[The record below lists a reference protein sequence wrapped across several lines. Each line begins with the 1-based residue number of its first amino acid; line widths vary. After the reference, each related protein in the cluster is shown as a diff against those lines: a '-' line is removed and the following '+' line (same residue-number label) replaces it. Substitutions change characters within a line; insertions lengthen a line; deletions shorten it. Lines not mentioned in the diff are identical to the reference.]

1 MWQFSK
7 KVGKG
12 HFRFMALLCYEHPNA
27 SQREE
32 RPMDR
37 LKALIESRGFELII
51 TWLIVVNAITLGLE
65 TSPVLVAQYG
75 TVLHFIDHALLG
87 VFVVELAA
95 KMVVYRGAFFRD
107 PWRIFDFL
115 VVGISL
121 LPASGPLSILRALRV
136 LRVLRLVSIIPSMR
150 RVVGG
155 LFHALPSMGSIFL
168 LLMLVFYVFAVM
180 STKLYGADFPEYF
193 GNIAAS
199 AFTLF
204 QVMTLE
210 GWAAEIVRPV
220 MEKHPRAWLFFLPF
234 ILATSFTVLNLFIGI
249 IVSAMQNEHEAE
261 VQEVQAE
268 IEEDQAAILSELRA
282 IRLELAELRARQ
294 A

>member
-1 MWQFSK
+1 M
-7 KVGKG
+7 
-12 HFRFMALLCYEHPNA
+12 
-27 SQREE
+27 E
-32 RPMDR
+32 RMLMDR

-51 TWLIVVNAITLGLE
+51 TWLIVINAVTLGLE
-65 TSPVLVAQYG
+65 TSPALATQYG
-75 TVLHFIDHALLG
+75 TLLHFIDQVLLG
-87 VFVVELAA
+87 VFVVELCA
-95 KMVVYRGAFFRD
+95 KMIVYRAAFFRD

-155 LFHALPSMGSIFL
+155 LFLALPSMGSIFL

-180 STKLYGADFPEYF
+180 ATKLYGADFPVYF

-220 MEKHPRAWLFFLPF
+220 MDKHPQAWLFFLPF

-249 IVSAMQNEHEAE
+249 IVSAMQTEHEAE
-261 VQEVQAE
+261 VHNVQADM
-268 IEEDQAAILSELRA
+268 EEDQAEILRELRE
-282 IRLELAELRARQ
+282 IRHELAELRRTRHG
-294 A
+294 

>member
-1 MWQFSK
+1 
-7 KVGKG
+7 
-12 HFRFMALLCYEHPNA
+12 
-27 SQREE
+27 
-32 RPMDR
+32 MDR
-37 LKALIESRGFELII
+37 LKSLIESRGFELVI
-51 TWLIVVNAITLGLE
+51 TWLIVINAVTLGLE
-65 TSPVLVAQYG
+65 TSQAIMANYGALLHLV
-75 TVLHFIDHALLG
+75 DHVLLG
-87 VFVVELAA
+87 VFVVELVA
-95 KMVVYRGAFFRD
+95 KIVIYRNAFFRD

-115 VVGISL
+115 VIGISL

-155 LFHALPSMGSIFL
+155 LFLALPSMGSIFL

-180 STKLYGADFPEYF
+180 ATKLYGADFPVYF

-220 MEKHPRAWLFFLPF
+220 MEKHPQAWLFFLPF

-249 IVSAMQNEHEAE
+249 IVSAMQTEHEAE
-261 VQEVQAE
+261 VKEVQAE
-268 IEEDQAAILSELRA
+268 MEVEQGEILHELRE
-282 IRLELAELRARQ
+282 IRQELVELRRAKHG
-294 A
+294 

>member
-1 MWQFSK
+1 
-7 KVGKG
+7 
-12 HFRFMALLCYEHPNA
+12 
-27 SQREE
+27 
-32 RPMDR
+32 MDR
-37 LKALIESRGFELII
+37 LKALIESRGFELAI
-51 TWLIVVNAITLGLE
+51 TWLIVINAVTLGLE
-65 TSPVLVAQYG
+65 TSNVLMARYG
-75 TVLHFIDHALLG
+75 TLLHLIDNILLG
-87 VFVVELAA
+87 VFVVELLA
-95 KMVVYRGAFFRD
+95 KMAVYRAAFFRD
-107 PWRIFDFL
+107 PWRVFDFL

-121 LPASGPLSILRALRV
+121 LPTSGPLSILRALRV
-136 LRVLRLVSIIPSMR
+136 LRVMRLVSIIPSMR

-155 LFHALPSMGSIFL
+155 LFLALPSMGSIFL
-168 LLMLVFYVFAVM
+168 LLMLVFYVFSVM
-180 STKLYGADFPEYF
+180 ATKLYGADFPVYF

-220 MEKHPRAWLFFLPF
+220 MDKHPQAWLFFLPF

-261 VQEVQAE
+261 MKEAQAE
-268 IEEDQAAILSELRA
+268 MEEDQAAIMSELRA
-282 IRLELAELRARQ
+282 IRQELSELRAKQ

>member
-1 MWQFSK
+1 
-7 KVGKG
+7 
-12 HFRFMALLCYEHPNA
+12 
-27 SQREE
+27 
-32 RPMDR
+32 MDR
-37 LKALIESRGFELII
+37 LKALIESRGFELAI
-51 TWLIVVNAITLGLE
+51 TWLIVINAITLGLE
-65 TSPVLVAQYG
+65 TSPGLVAQYG
-75 TVLHFIDHALLG
+75 ALLHLVDHVLLG

-95 KMVVYRGAFFRD
+95 KVVIYRSQFFRD

-155 LFHALPSMGSIFL
+155 LFLALPSMGSIFL

-180 STKLYGADFPEYF
+180 ATKLYGVDFPVYF

-220 MEKHPRAWLFFLPF
+220 MDKHPQAWLFFLPF

-249 IVSAMQNEHEAE
+249 IVSAMQTEHEAE
-261 VQEVQAE
+261 VQETHA
-268 IEEDQAAILSELRA
+268 ILEEDREEILVELRA
-282 IRLELAELRARQ
+282 IKQELAELKARQ
-294 A
+294 V

>member
-1 MWQFSK
+1 
-7 KVGKG
+7 
-12 HFRFMALLCYEHPNA
+12 
-27 SQREE
+27 
-32 RPMDR
+32 MDR
-37 LKALIESRGFELII
+37 LKALVESRGFELVI
-51 TWLIVVNAITLGLE
+51 TWLIVINAVTLGLE
-65 TSPVLVAQYG
+65 TSNALMARYG
-75 TVLHFIDHALLG
+75 TLLHLIDNILLG
-87 VFVVELAA
+87 IFVVELLAR
-95 KMVVYRGAFFRD
+95 MVVYRAAFFRD

-155 LFHALPSMGSIFL
+155 LFLALPSMGSIFL
-168 LLMLVFYVFAVM
+168 LLMLVFYVFSVM
-180 STKLYGADFPEYF
+180 ATKLYGADFPVYF

-220 MEKHPRAWLFFLPF
+220 MDRHPQAWLFFLPF

-261 VQEVQAE
+261 MKEAQAE
-268 IEEDQAAILSELRA
+268 IEEDQAAIMGELRA
-282 IRLELAELRARQ
+282 IRQELAELRARQ

>member
-1 MWQFSK
+1 
-7 KVGKG
+7 
-12 HFRFMALLCYEHPNA
+12 
-27 SQREE
+27 
-32 RPMDR
+32 MDR
-37 LKALIESRGFELII
+37 LKALIESRGFELTI
-51 TWLIVVNAITLGLE
+51 TWLIVINAATLGLE
-65 TSPVLVAQYG
+65 TSPVLMAKYG
-75 TVLHFIDHALLG
+75 TLLHAIDNALLG
-87 VFVVELAA
+87 VFVVELLA
-95 KMVVYRGAFFRD
+95 KMLVYRAAFFRD
-107 PWRIFDFL
+107 PWRVFDFL
-115 VVGISL
+115 VIGISL

-155 LFHALPSMGSIFL
+155 LFLALPSMGSIFL

-180 STKLYGADFPEYF
+180 ATKLYGADFPVYF

-220 MEKHPRAWLFFLPF
+220 MEKHPQAWMFFLPF

-261 VQEVQAE
+261 MKDAQAE
-268 IEEDQAAILSELRA
+268 MEEDQAAIMHELRE
-282 IRLELAELRARQ
+282 IRHELAELRRTQ
-294 A
+294 HG

>member
-1 MWQFSK
+1 
-7 KVGKG
+7 
-12 HFRFMALLCYEHPNA
+12 
-27 SQREE
+27 
-32 RPMDR
+32 MDR
-37 LKALIESRGFELII
+37 LKALIESHGFELVI
-51 TWLIVVNAITLGLE
+51 TWLIVINAVTLGLE
-65 TSPVLVAQYG
+65 TSQPIMAQYG
-75 TVLHFIDHALLG
+75 ALLRLIDHVLLG
-87 VFVVELAA
+87 VFVVELMARI
-95 KMVVYRGAFFRD
+95 VVYRGQFFRD

-121 LPASGPLSILRALRV
+121 LPASGPLSVLRALRV
-136 LRVLRLVSIIPSMR
+136 LRVLRLVSIVPSMR

-155 LFHALPSMGSIFL
+155 LFLALPSMGSIFL

-180 STKLYGADFPEYF
+180 ATKLYSVDFPVYF

-220 MEKHPRAWLFFLPF
+220 MERHPQAWLFFLPF

-249 IVSAMQNEHEAE
+249 IVSAMQTEHEAE
-261 VQEVQAE
+261 VKDAQAE
-268 IEEDQAAILSELRA
+268 MEEDQAAIMAELRA
-282 IRLELAELRARQ
+282 IRQELAELRARQ

>member
-1 MWQFSK
+1 
-7 KVGKG
+7 
-12 HFRFMALLCYEHPNA
+12 
-27 SQREE
+27 
-32 RPMDR
+32 MDR
-37 LKALIESRGFELII
+37 LKALIESRRFELVI
-51 TWLIVVNAITLGLE
+51 TWLIVANAITLGLE
-65 TSPVLVAQYG
+65 TSPGIMVQYG
-75 TVLHFIDHALLG
+75 ALLRAVDHALLA

-95 KMVVYRGAFFRD
+95 KIAIYRGQFFRE
-107 PWRIFDFL
+107 PWRVFDF
-115 VVGISL
+115 VVVAISL
-121 LPASGPLSILRALRV
+121 LPISGQFSILRALRV

-155 LFHALPSMGSIFL
+155 LFLALPSMGSIFL

-180 STKLYGADFPEYF
+180 ATKLYGADFPVYF

-210 GWAAEIVRPV
+210 GWAAEVVRPV
-220 MEKHPRAWLFFLPF
+220 MDKHPQAWLFFLPF

-249 IVSAMQNEHEAE
+249 IVSAMQTEHEAE
-261 VQEVQAE
+261 VKETQAE
-268 IEEDQAAILSELRA
+268 MEEEQAAILGELRA
-282 IRLELAELRARQ
+282 IRQELAELRARQ

>member
-1 MWQFSK
+1 
-7 KVGKG
+7 
-12 HFRFMALLCYEHPNA
+12 
-27 SQREE
+27 
-32 RPMDR
+32 MDR
-37 LKALIESRGFELII
+37 LRDVIESRGFELII
-51 TWLIVVNAITLGLE
+51 TWLIVINAVTLGLE
-65 TSPVLVAQYG
+65 TAPAIMVRYG
-75 TVLHFIDHALLG
+75 ALLHLIDQTLLA
-87 VFVVELAA
+87 VFVVELLA
-95 KMVVYRGAFFRD
+95 KMIIYRAGFFRD
-107 PWRIFDFL
+107 PWRVFDFL

-155 LFHALPSMGSIFL
+155 LFQALPSMGSIFL
-168 LLMLVFYVFAVM
+168 LLMLVFYVFSVM
-180 STKLYGADFPEYF
+180 ATKLYGADFPVYF

-220 MEKHPRAWLFFLPF
+220 MERHPQAWLFFLPF

-261 VQEVQAE
+261 MKETQAE
-268 IEEDQAAILSELRA
+268 MEEDQAEIMNELRA
-282 IRLELAELRARQ
+282 IRRELAELRGKQ
-294 A
+294 V

>member
-1 MWQFSK
+1 MEQ
-7 KVGKG
+7 
-12 HFRFMALLCYEHPNA
+12 ML
-27 SQREE
+27 
-32 RPMDR
+32 MDR
-37 LKALIESRGFELII
+37 LKDVIESRGFELII
-51 TWLIVVNAITLGLE
+51 TWLIVINAVTLGLE
-65 TSPVLVAQYG
+65 TWPALMVGYG
-75 TVLHFIDHALLG
+75 ALLRLIDHALLA
-87 VFVVELAA
+87 VFVVELLA
-95 KMVVYRGAFFRD
+95 KMVVYRRGFFRD

-155 LFHALPSMGSIFL
+155 LFQALPSMGSIFL
-168 LLMLVFYVFAVM
+168 LLMLVFYVFSVM
-180 STKLYGADFPEYF
+180 ATKLYGADFPVYF

-220 MEKHPRAWLFFLPF
+220 MEKHPQAWLFFLPF

-261 VQEVQAE
+261 VKETQAE
-268 IEEDQAAILSELRA
+268 MEEDQAEIMNELRA
-282 IRLELAELRARQ
+282 IRRELLELRGKQ

>member
-1 MWQFSK
+1 
-7 KVGKG
+7 
-12 HFRFMALLCYEHPNA
+12 
-27 SQREE
+27 
-32 RPMDR
+32 MDR
-37 LKALIESRGFELII
+37 LKALIESRGFDLAI
-51 TWLIVVNAITLGLE
+51 TWLIVINAVTLGLE
-65 TSPVLVAQYG
+65 TSPAIMARYGVL
-75 TVLHFIDHALLG
+75 LHLIDHVLLA
-87 VFVVELAA
+87 VFVVELMARI
-95 KMVVYRGAFFRD
+95 VVYRGQFFRD

-155 LFHALPSMGSIFL
+155 LFLALPSMGSIFL

-180 STKLYGADFPEYF
+180 ATKLYGVDFPVYF

-220 MEKHPRAWLFFLPF
+220 MEKHPQAWLFFLPF

-249 IVSAMQNEHEAE
+249 IVSAMQTEHEAE
-261 VQEVQAE
+261 VKDAQAE
-268 IEEDQAAILSELRA
+268 MEEDQAAIMAELRA
-282 IRLELAELRARQ
+282 IRQELAELRARQ
-294 A
+294 V

>member
-1 MWQFSK
+1 
-7 KVGKG
+7 
-12 HFRFMALLCYEHPNA
+12 
-27 SQREE
+27 
-32 RPMDR
+32 MDR
-37 LKALIESRGFELII
+37 LKALVESRGFELII
-51 TWLIVVNAITLGLE
+51 TWLIVLNAVTLGLE
-65 TSPVLVAQYG
+65 TSNALMAQYG
-75 TVLHFIDHALLG
+75 TLLHLIDHVLLG
-87 VFVVELAA
+87 VFVAELLA
-95 KMVVYRGAFFRD
+95 KMLVYRAAFFRD
-107 PWRIFDFL
+107 PWRVFDFL

-155 LFHALPSMGSIFL
+155 LFLALPSMGSIFL
-168 LLMLVFYVFAVM
+168 LLMLVFYVFSVM
-180 STKLYGADFPEYF
+180 ATKLYGADFPVYF

-220 MEKHPRAWLFFLPF
+220 MDRHPQAWLFFLPF

-249 IVSAMQNEHEAE
+249 IVSAMQSEHEAE
-261 VQEVQAE
+261 MKETQAE
-268 IEEDQAAILSELRA
+268 MEEDQAEIMNELRA
-282 IRLELAELRARQ
+282 IRQELAELRARQ

>member
-1 MWQFSK
+1 
-7 KVGKG
+7 
-12 HFRFMALLCYEHPNA
+12 
-27 SQREE
+27 
-32 RPMDR
+32 MDR

-51 TWLIVVNAITLGLE
+51 TWLIVINAVTLGLE
-65 TSPVLVAQYG
+65 TSATLMAQYG
-75 TVLHFIDHALLG
+75 TVLHLVDRVLLG
-87 VFVVELAA
+87 IFVVELLA
-95 KMVVYRGAFFRD
+95 KMVVYRATFFRD

-136 LRVLRLVSIIPSMR
+136 LRVLRLVSIVPSMR

-155 LFHALPSMGSIFL
+155 LFLALPSMGSIFL
-168 LLMLVFYVFAVM
+168 LLMLVFYVFSVM
-180 STKLYGADFPEYF
+180 ATKLYGANFPVYF

-220 MEKHPRAWLFFLPF
+220 MDKHPQAWLFFLPF

-249 IVSAMQNEHEAE
+249 IVSAMQTEHEAE
-261 VQEVQAE
+261 VKETQAE
-268 IEEDQAAILSELRA
+268 MEADQAQILAELRA
-282 IRLELAELRARQ
+282 IKQELAELRAKD

>member
-1 MWQFSK
+1 
-7 KVGKG
+7 
-12 HFRFMALLCYEHPNA
+12 
-27 SQREE
+27 
-32 RPMDR
+32 MDR
-37 LKALIESRGFELII
+37 LKALIESHGFELLI
-51 TWLIVVNAITLGLE
+51 TWLIVINAITLGLE
-65 TSPVLVAQYG
+65 TSPDLLAKHG
-75 TVLHFIDHALLG
+75 TLLHLIDHTLLA
-87 VFVVELAA
+87 VFVFELLARL
-95 KMVVYRGAFFRD
+95 VVYRAAFFRD

-150 RVVGG
+150 RVVNG
-155 LFHALPSMGSIFL
+155 LFRALPSMGSIFL
-168 LLMLVFYVFAVM
+168 LLMLVFYVFSVM
-180 STKLYGADFPEYF
+180 ATKLYGAEFPDMF

-210 GWAAEIVRPV
+210 GWAGDVVRPV
-220 MEKHPRAWLFFLPF
+220 MEKHSEAWMFFLPF

-249 IVSAMQNEHEAE
+249 IVSAMESEHEAD
-261 VQEVQAE
+261 VKDTQAE
-268 IEEDQAAILSELRA
+268 IEEDQAEIMSELRA
-282 IRLELAELRARQ
+282 IRLELAELRAKQ